1 MSDSTHFAASWLA
14 LREPVDARSRAEPLD
29 RAVAA
34 WLATRAASHGRS
46 VSVLDLGAGSGSN
59 LRYLAP
65 RLGLAQQWALLDQ
78 DAGLLAQATRQLPS
92 LPASLEVSAR
102 CVDMRGWRETPEALD
117 AWLDGVDLVTASAL
131 LDLVS
136 QPWIEA
142 LAAAVSR
149 RRAAVLIALSVD
161 GDWQLEA
168 ANSDHDASSQRVRE
182 DQWVRRHYRAHQ
194 VTDKGAGAALGG
206 AAPEAMAAALQAR
219 GYRLQMADSHWV
231 LQAPADRALGEALLE
246 GWREAVSEQVPDVTV
261 EVERWHAARLA
272 SWQRGELIIRVG
284 HRDLL
289 ALPDSEGHD
298 HG

>member
-1 MSDSTHFAASWLA
+1 MSDGSHFAAAWLA
-14 LREPVDARSRAEPLD
+14 LREPVDARSRAGSLD
-29 RAVAA
+29 HAVAA
-34 WLATRAASHGRS
+34 WLATRAAPHGRA

-65 RLGLAQQWALLDQ
+65 RLGLAQQWTLLDQ

-92 LPASLEVSAR
+92 LPDSLEVSTR
-102 CVDMRGWRETPEALD
+102 CADMRGWCEAPEVLD
-117 AWLDGVDLVTASAL
+117 AWLDGVELVTASAL

-136 QPWIEA
+136 QPWVEA

-149 RRAAVLIALSVD
+149 RQAAVLIALSVD
-161 GDWQLEA
+161 GDWQLDA
-168 ANSDHDASSQRVRE
+168 ADPDHDAASQRAHE
-182 DQWVRRHYRAHQ
+182 DQWMRRHYRAHQ
-194 VTDKGAGAALGG
+194 ATDKGAGAALGG
-206 AAPEAMAAALQAR
+206 AAPEAMASALQAH
-219 GYRLQMADSHWV
+219 GYRLQMADSPWV

-246 GWREAVSEQVPDVTV
+246 GWREAVSEQVPDAVV